1 MKDGDGHFRQ
11 LGEAAQKAARHRR
24 FHWSRR
30 DGGFSDKPLWRVVA
44 AELNIPLVEVL
55 AFVNR
60 LEEFANAADERGS
73 VAEFNAA
80 EFGAALGIPKENAA
94 RIFAQLERPEIGWI
108 AYDHIAD
115 FRSEEHTSELQSR
128 Q

>member
-80 EFGAALGIPKENAA
+80 EFGRRPASPTKTRAGFLG
-94 RIFAQLERPEIGWI
+94 RPSRPRSGWS
-108 AYDHIAD
+108 A
-115 FRSEEHTSELQSR
+115 
-128 Q
+128 